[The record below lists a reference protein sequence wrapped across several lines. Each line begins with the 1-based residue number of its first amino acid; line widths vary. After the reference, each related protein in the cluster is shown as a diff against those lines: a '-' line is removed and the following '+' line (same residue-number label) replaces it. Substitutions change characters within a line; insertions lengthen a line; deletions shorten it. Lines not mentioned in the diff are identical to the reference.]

1 MRGLSWLTLR
11 NQLKS
16 PQTTKD
22 STDVTP
28 LLTVADFDYA
38 LPPELIAQTPAP
50 TRTASRLLHIDET
63 GQRHDRQFPELLS
76 LLRPNDLLV
85 FNDTRVIKARLFGQ
99 KTTGGKVEVL
109 IERVTGLNTALAHIR
124 SSKSPTAGG
133 VLRLAEAFNARV
145 LGRENDLFALEFE
158 RPVLGLLEQFG
169 ATPLPPYITHQPD
182 DADDHR
188 YQTIYAREPGA
199 VAAPT
204 AGLHFDQA
212 LFEQLDA
219 AGIKRA
225 FVTLH
230 VGAGT
235 FQPVRVNNLA
245 EHIMHAERYTVSTET
260 LEAIARTRALGGRVV
275 AVGTT
280 SVRSLESAARDQP
293 HLAAQFLARTLFA
306 KNTSF
311 AQHASSAQNTAL
323 PPNSSMRAT
332 SNSGQSTALNS
343 GAPQAPAEQK
353 GTAAA
358 QTGDTRL
365 FITPGF
371 DYQVVD
377 AMITNFHLPQSTL
390 LMLVSAFIGLDP
402 MRHAYQHAIEK
413 RYRFFSY
420 GDAMFLERNPKL

>member
-1 MRGLSWLTLR
+1 MRGLSWLVLR
-11 NQLKS
+11 NPLKP
-16 PQTTKD
+16 PQTT
-22 STDVTP
+22 TDLIDLTT
-28 LLTVADFDYA
+28 LLTIADFNYA

-50 TRTASRLLHIDET
+50 TRTASRLLHVDAT
-63 GQRHDRQFPELLS
+63 GHLHDRKFPDLLN

-109 IERVTGLNTALAHIR
+109 IERITGLDTALAHIR

-133 VLRLAEAFNARV
+133 VLRLAEAFNVQV
-145 LGRENDLFALEFE
+145 LGRENDLFILKFE
-158 RPVLGLLEQFG
+158 RSVLELLEQFG

-235 FQPVRVNNLA
+235 FQPVRVNTLA
-245 EHIMHAERYTVSTET
+245 EHIMHAERYTVPPET
-260 LEAIARTRALGGRVV
+260 LEAIARARSFGGRVI

-280 SVRSLESAARDQP
+280 SVRSLESAAKDNP
-293 HLAAQFLARTLFA
+293 HLTTKYLARNLLTRA
-306 KNTSF
+306 SAERQPAAT
-311 AQHASSAQNTAL
+311 AQS
-323 PPNSSMRAT
+323 
-332 SNSGQSTALNS
+332 
-343 GAPQAPAEQK
+343 
-353 GTAAA
+353 
-358 QTGDTRL
+358 GDTRL

-371 DYQVVD
+371 DYQVID

-390 LMLVSAFIGLDP
+390 LMLVAAFIGLDQ
-402 MRHAYQHAIEK
+402 MRRAYQHAIDQ